1 MAIEIEKKFLIADDS
16 FKKLSHN
23 SIEITQGY
31 IFSSKN
37 KVLRVRLTPNIS
49 KIAIKSG
56 RDIVREEY
64 EYIIPNE
71 DAKQMLT
78 LCENYLI
85 CKTRYFVDF
94 KGFTWEIDVFKNDN
108 KGLIVAEIELE
119 SEDQDF
125 EKPSWIGDEVS
136 MTKGIIIIIYLK
148 SLSNYGRF
156 NSE

>member
-64 EYIIPNE
+64 EYIIPHE

-108 KGLIVAEIELE
+108 IGLIVAEIELE
-119 SEDQDF
+119 SKDQDF

-136 MTKGIIIIIYLK
+136 HDKRYYNHYLSK
-148 SLSNYGRF
+148 KPFKLW
-156 NSE
+156 

>member
-16 FKKLSHN
+16 FKKLSHT
-23 SIEITQGY
+23 SIGITQGY

-37 KVLRVRLTPNIS
+37 KVLRVRLTPDVS

-56 RDIVREEY
+56 RDIVRKEY
-64 EYIIPNE
+64 EYIIPHE

-85 CKTRYFVDF
+85 RKTRYLVDF
-94 KGFTWEIDVFKNDN
+94 KGFTWEIDVFHNDN

-119 SEDQDF
+119 SKNQDF
-125 EKPSWIGDEVS
+125 EKPNWIGDEVS
-136 MTKGIIIIIYLK
+136 NDKRYYNHYLSK
-148 SLSNYGRF
+148 KPFKLW
-156 NSE
+156 